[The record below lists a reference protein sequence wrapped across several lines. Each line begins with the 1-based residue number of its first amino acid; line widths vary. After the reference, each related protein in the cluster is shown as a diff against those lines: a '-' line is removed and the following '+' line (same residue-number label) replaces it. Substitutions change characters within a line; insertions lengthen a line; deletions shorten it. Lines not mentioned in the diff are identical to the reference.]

1 MLRLK
6 ESTKWYC
13 ACIELVHVRSS
24 TFENTSKAVRE
35 TEQNK
40 ESLVYRLVYLMWSLF
55 LSTYRKEREKQAI
68 KGRGCGLTVCKGED
82 GVNAGVELCQ
92 SVQ

>member
-6 ESTKWYC
+6 ESTKC
-13 ACIELVHVRSS
+13 ACIGLVHVRSF

-40 ESLVYRLVYLMWSLF
+40 ESLVYRALMQSLF
-55 LSTYRKEREKQAI
+55 LSTYMSAYRKEREKQAI
-68 KGRGCGLTVCKGED
+68 IGRGCVLTVCKGED